1 MDYRLEILPIHEAD
15 KEKKKRQT
23 VENPKGA
30 IALVHGICHGAW
42 CWENFINFFADHG
55 YQCYAISLPGHGGS
69 GGKEHLQEYR
79 LSDYGEAVKEA
90 MKTIKEDMKSHGL
103 RDVNPFL
110 LGHSMGGA
118 VVQQYI
124 GKYEDDV
131 QGAILFAPATAPK
144 MKKRD
149 MFPNNKHLW
158 FATCIAWN
166 IRNHLLTRGNTREQ
180 IVHDAAFF
188 SSKDKN
194 NNITQRV
201 KDTSRFV
208 PLLQTESKKITGGVL
223 SLMIPGDLAKP
234 YSDNYHVHIPVLVIG
249 SRADLYFGKDSLE
262 KTAGEYARAGS
273 KTALVILDRLC
284 HDMMVD
290 DEEWEKS
297 AKPVLE
303 FVEDSHGFI
312 KDNEYH
318 CLRKN

>member
-1 MDYRLEILPIHEAD
+1 MDYPLEILPIHEVD

-79 LSDYGEAVKEA
+79 LSDYVEAVKKA
-90 MKTIKEDMKSHGL
+90 MKTIKTDMEAHGL
-103 RDVNPFL
+103 RDVKPFL

-131 QGAILFAPATAPK
+131 QGAVLFAPATAPK
-144 MKKRD
+144 MSTEDSRRAWPVNL
-149 MFPNNKHLW
+149 FL
-158 FATCIAWN
+158 AALIAQFG
-166 IRNHLLTRGNTREQ
+166 LKFGFV
-180 IVHDAAFF
+180 VHNAAFF
-188 SSKDKN
+188 TGKDERGKQC
-194 NNITQRV
+194 QRV
-201 KDTSRFV
+201 KNTAPYKS
-208 PLLQTESKKITGGVL
+208 LLQKESKKVTGTL
-223 SLMIPGDLAKP
+223 NKDGDLNQK
-234 YSDNYHVHIPVLVIG
+234 YSENCKVDIPVLVIG
-249 SRADLYFGKDSLE
+249 SRADLYFPQVSLE
-262 KTAGEYARAGS
+262 QTASVYAQNGL
-273 KTALVILDRLC
+273 TALVPLDRLC
-284 HDMMVD
+284 HDMMLD

-303 FVEDSHGFI
+303 FVEDLDGFI
-312 KDNEYH
+312 K
-318 CLRKN
+318 KNKYPCPQKD